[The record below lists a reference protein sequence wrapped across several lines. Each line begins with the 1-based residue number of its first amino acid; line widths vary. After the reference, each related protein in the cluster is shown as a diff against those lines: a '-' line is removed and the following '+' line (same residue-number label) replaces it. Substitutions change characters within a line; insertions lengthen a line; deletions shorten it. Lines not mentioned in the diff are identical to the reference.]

1 MLIYLD
7 TAQLAWLESA
17 PDDERSQFVTV
28 WRNLGCELAV
38 SLQVLQE
45 IQKRGTP
52 DLVAARLATLQLL
65 QPLRGI
71 PAGSAGVMMFE
82 ITEQIRRRVG
92 GVSGRHIDRGRQHLF
107 PFLAFTTVKEAVAQ
121 HAVHLDRWNAIGEVQ
136 AELQGNA
143 RFLTPLKKGIRVD
156 PAKMTAFLRSVQE
169 SVLRGLSRSEAADMF
184 RDLGDR
190 AIEALNAADGNLWEA
205 NLKRLGISELSCLS
219 EIRPEDF
226 GKAAGFLEAAR
237 DFASDVAT
245 DANTDPSTVLR
256 LVNQLRPYDAP
267 GYSIEM
273 AVARAR
279 ARHSQKPT
287 AGDQVDEEHVCFA
300 PYVDLM
306 FVDKRTKAYV
316 EEEVRRRDGRVAYDP
331 TAKLVRPR
339 NISDVLAA
347 IRRAEITPAS
357 MQDS

>member
-17 PDDERSQFVTV
+17 PHGERSEFITA
-28 WRNLGCELAV
+28 WRNLGCELAIT
-38 SLQVLQE
+38 LQILQE

-52 DLVAARLATLQLL
+52 ELVAARLATLRLL

-71 PAGSAGVMMFE
+71 PAGSAGVTMFE
-82 ITEQIRRRVG
+82 ITEQIRRLVG
-92 GVSGRHIDRGRQHLF
+92 VVSGRHIDRGRQHLF
-107 PFLAFTTVKEAVAQ
+107 PALAFTKVKEVVDQ
-121 HAVHLDRWNAIGEVQ
+121 HAVHLDRWNAIGQVQ

-143 RFLTPLKKGIRVD
+143 RFLMPVKKGIHVD
-156 PAKMTAFLRSVQE
+156 PARMTAFLRSVQE
-169 SVLRGLSRSEAADMF
+169 SVLRGLSRNEAVDTF

-205 NLKRLGISELSCLS
+205 NLKRLGISEVSCLS

-226 GKAAGFLEAAR
+226 GKAAGFYEAAR
-237 DFASDVAT
+237 EFASDVAT
-245 DANTDPSTVLR
+245 SVNTDSSTVLR

-306 FVDKRTKAYV
+306 FVDKRTKAYI
-316 EEEVRRRDGRVAYDP
+316 EEEVRRGDGRVAYDP

-339 NISDVLAA
+339 NISDALAA
-347 IRRAEITPAS
+347 IVRNRTAGPAA
-357 MQDS
+357 